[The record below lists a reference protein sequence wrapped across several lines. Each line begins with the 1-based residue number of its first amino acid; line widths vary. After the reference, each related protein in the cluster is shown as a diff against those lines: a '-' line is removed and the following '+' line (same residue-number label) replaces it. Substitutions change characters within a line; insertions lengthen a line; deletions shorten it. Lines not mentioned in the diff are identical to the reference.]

1 MRGRNVARVKSKSGK
16 KAAALSRREGLRLK
30 RLVLLLPLVGLI
42 SLVWGIWEWRHSKAY
57 AAQFELV
64 AIEVNGLRLL
74 TGKDVLAATG
84 LEIGDNVLE
93 VDLRAVANRLEA
105 EPWVRRAVVMRK
117 PPDRL
122 VVELVERQ
130 RFAWVVLDQTY
141 GIDDEG
147 ILLPANRLA
156 NETLTEVD
164 LPVIS
169 GLTPIADSLYA
180 GMALVDTAGVLGNV
194 LTWWKQATSVDP
206 EFCMGISQLEALSD
220 EGIALRLAGDGL
232 EVRLPFDRVDE
243 RLRELKRMMPRIYRE
258 YPNPA
263 YIDLRYS
270 GQLVVGGKEKG
281 TG

>member
-1 MRGRNVARVKSKSGK
+1 MVRAKSKSGK
-16 KAAALSRREGLRLK
+16 KAAAVSRRERLSLN
-30 RLVLLLPLVGLI
+30 RLLLLLPFVGLI
-42 SLVWGIWEWRHSKAY
+42 SLVWGIWEWRQSQAY

-74 TGKDVLAATG
+74 TGEDVLAASG

-93 VDLRAVANRLEA
+93 VDLRAIANRLEA
-105 EPWVRRAVVMRK
+105 EPWVRRAVVVRK

-141 GIDDEG
+141 GIDVEG
-147 ILLPANRLA
+147 VLLPANRLA

-169 GLTPIADSLYA
+169 GLAPAVDSLYV
-180 GMALVDTAGVLGNV
+180 GMALVDTAGVLGDV
-194 LTWWKQATSVDP
+194 LTWWKQATNVDP
-206 EFCMGISQLEALSD
+206 EFCMGISQIEGLSD
-220 EGIALRLAGDGL
+220 EGIGLRLAGDGL

-258 YPNPA
+258 YPNPT

-270 GQLVVGGKEKG
+270 GQLVVGGKEEG

>member
-1 MRGRNVARVKSKSGK
+1 M
-16 KAAALSRREGLRLK
+16 
-30 RLVLLLPLVGLI
+30 
-42 SLVWGIWEWRHSKAY
+42 
-57 AAQFELV
+57 
-64 AIEVNGLRLL
+64 
-74 TGKDVLAATG
+74 
-84 LEIGDNVLE
+84 
-93 VDLRAVANRLEA
+93 
-105 EPWVRRAVVMRK
+105 VVRK

-147 ILLPANRLA
+147 VLLPANRLA

-169 GLTPIADSLYA
+169 GLTPAVDSLYA
-180 GMALVDTAGVLGNV
+180 GMALVDTAGALGDVLI
-194 LTWWKQATSVDP
+194 WWKPATSVDP

-220 EGIALRLAGDGL
+220 EGIGLRLAGDGL

-243 RLRELKRMMPRIYRE
+243 RLRDLKLMMPRIYRE
-258 YPNPA
+258 YSNPA

>member
-1 MRGRNVARVKSKSGK
+1 MRGRKMARAKSMLGK
-16 KAAALSRREGLRLK
+16 KPSAVSRREGLSLK
-30 RLVLLLPLVGLI
+30 RLLLLLPLAGLI
-42 SLVWGIWEWRHSKAY
+42 SLVWVIWEWRQSQAY

-74 TGKDVLAATG
+74 TGEDVLVASG

-105 EPWVRRAVVMRK
+105 EPWVRRAVVVRK

-122 VVELVERQ
+122 VVELVERK

-141 GIDDEG
+141 GIDNEG
-147 ILLPANRLA
+147 VLLPASRLA

-169 GLTPIADSLYA
+169 GLMPAVDSLYA
-180 GMALVDTAGVLGNV
+180 GMALVDTAGVLGDV
-194 LTWWKQATSVDP
+194 LNWWKQATSVDP
-206 EFCMGISQLEALSD
+206 EFCMGISQIEGLSD
-220 EGIALRLAGDGL
+220 EGIGLRLAGDGL

-281 TG
+281 KG

>member
-1 MRGRNVARVKSKSGK
+1 VRGRKMARAKSKLGK
-16 KAAALSRREGLRLK
+16 KSSVVLRREVSSLK
-30 RLVLLLPLVGLI
+30 RLLLPLLGLI
-42 SLVWGIWEWRHSKAY
+42 SLAWGMWEWRQSQAY
-57 AAQFELV
+57 TAQFGLV

-74 TGKDVLAATG
+74 TGEDVLVASG
-84 LEIGDNVLE
+84 LEVGDNVLE
-93 VDLRAVANRLEA
+93 VDLSAVAKRLEA
-105 EPWVRRAVVMRK
+105 EPWVRRAVVVRK

-122 VVELVERQ
+122 VVELVERK
-130 RFAWVVLDQTY
+130 RFAWVVLDQIY

-147 ILLPANRLA
+147 VLLPASRLA

-169 GLTPIADSLYA
+169 GLTPAVDSLYA
-180 GMALVDTAGVLGNV
+180 GMALVDTAGVLGDV
-194 LTWWKQATSVDP
+194 LNWWKQATSVDP
-206 EFCMGISQLEALSD
+206 EFCMGISQIEGLSD
-220 EGIALRLAGDGL
+220 EGIGLRLAGDGL

-281 TG
+281 KG

>member
-1 MRGRNVARVKSKSGK
+1 M
-16 KAAALSRREGLRLK
+16 
-30 RLVLLLPLVGLI
+30 LLLPLAGLVC
-42 SLVWGIWEWRHSKAY
+42 LAWGILEWRQSSAY
-57 AAQFELV
+57 AEQFELV

-74 TGKDVLAATG
+74 DGEDVLASSG
-84 LEIGDNVLE
+84 LKIGDNVLE

-105 EPWVRRAVVMRK
+105 VPWVKRAVVMRK

-122 VVELVERQ
+122 IVDLVERQ
-130 RFAWVVLDQTY
+130 RFAWVELGETY
-141 GIDDEG
+141 GVDEEG
-147 ILLPANRLA
+147 VLLPGRRLS

-169 GLTPIADSLYA
+169 GVNPAADSLYE
-180 GMALVDTAGVLGNV
+180 GMALVDTTGALSNV
-194 LTWWKQATSVDP
+194 LSWWKRATDADP

-220 EGIALRLAGDGL
+220 EGIGLRLAGDGL
-232 EVRLPFDRVDE
+232 EVRLPFDRVEE

-281 TG
+281 AG

>member
-1 MRGRNVARVKSKSGK
+1 MARAKSMLGK
-16 KAAALSRREGLRLK
+16 KSSAVSRGEGLSLK
-30 RLVLLLPLVGLI
+30 RLLLLLPLAGLI
-42 SLVWGIWEWRHSKAY
+42 SLVWVIWEWRQSQAY

-74 TGKDVLAATG
+74 TGEDVLVASG

-93 VDLRAVANRLEA
+93 VDLCAVANRLEA
-105 EPWVRRAVVMRK
+105 EPWVRRAVVVRK

-122 VVELVERQ
+122 VVELVERK

-141 GIDDEG
+141 GIDNEG
-147 ILLPANRLA
+147 VLLPASRLA

-169 GLTPIADSLYA
+169 GLMPAVDSLYA
-180 GMALVDTAGVLGNV
+180 GMALVDTAGVLGDV
-194 LTWWKQATSVDP
+194 LNWWKQATSVDP
-206 EFCMGISQLEALSD
+206 EFCMGISQIEGLSD
-220 EGIALRLAGDGL
+220 EGIGLRLAGDGL

-281 TG
+281 KG